1 MRVVHHAPPPVA
13 TSDTRSPSRT
23 PFFRNSDTAA
33 LARWAWKGV
42 RWMSSKTRT
51 NERPV
56 RDSAVWL
63 LEMRGR
69 SGVVS
74 LAVAGTCTLS
84 KLAMVCGLS
93 SSRIWKSA
101 AVSPVT
107 GTPFLS
113 VTTTST
119 VTCSTSVGK
128 RGESAVT
135 GASAAAGAV
144 AGDGAAAAEGDG
156 SGACARRGPA
166 RTARRTGPAN
176 GFFIIIVGRGGRG
189 ARKADGAHAPPP
201 EHLIVA
207 S

>member
-42 RWMSSKTRT
+42 RWMSSNTRT

-56 RDSAVWL
+56 RDSGVWL

-69 SGVVS
+69 SGVFS
-74 LAVAGTCTLS
+74 LAVAGTSTLS

-119 VTCSTSVGK
+119 VTCSMAVGK
-128 RGESAVT
+128 RGASAA
-135 GASAAAGAV
+135 GASAAAGAGPG
-144 AGDGAAAAEGDG
+144 AGPR
-156 SGACARRGPA
+156 RRG
-166 RTARRTGPAN
+166 RLGRLGERGTGEDGKEGGN
-176 GFFIIIVGRGGRG
+176 GEW
-189 ARKADGAHAPPP
+189 DLH
-201 EHLIVA
+201 H
-207 S
+207 